1 MRTSESEQVGTARGS
16 GWVVD
21 ARPGR
26 VGPTRPLPRA
36 VPTAT
41 ASQDVWSMDAWRRR
55 EFKVRAGA
63 LGARSER
70 AAWRVLNREARRV
83 MRAYTTSFFI
93 VSRFLPR
100 AKREEVEAVYAAV
113 RYPDEVVDTFPLD
126 AGERLRLLDEW
137 GAHYETGI
145 KSATL
150 HEALARGVPAHL
162 AGFTRVVRVRDI
174 PPEHYR
180 AFLGAMRLDVT
191 PRPFK
196 TLDDLIRSYVYGS
209 AVVVGYFL
217 THVYGASD
225 ARSFVR
231 ALGSA
236 RDLGVALQLTNFLRD
251 VAEDQRRGRVYLPTD
266 VLRAEGTET
275 LDAHDPGQHAPLA
288 RVLRRLASAAA
299 GHYARAEAD
308 LDAFAPDC
316 RLAIQA
322 CIKVYG
328 RLNERIAASGR
339 GAAHRE
345 SVPLRE
351 KFGVLPPSKY
361 WRVPLAYLLR

>member
-1 MRTSESEQVGTARGS
+1 
-16 GWVVD
+16 
-21 ARPGR
+21 
-26 VGPTRPLPRA
+26 
-36 VPTAT
+36 
-41 ASQDVWSMDAWRRR
+41 MDAWRRR
-55 EFKVRAGA
+55 ELRVREAA

-126 AGERLRLLDEW
+126 AGGRLRLLDEW

-162 AGFTRVVRVRDI
+162 AGFTRVVRERDI
-174 PPEHYR
+174 PEEHYR

-191 PRPFK
+191 PRPFE
-196 TLDDLIRSYVYGS
+196 TLDDLIGSYVYGS

-217 THVYGASD
+217 THVYGASG
-225 ARSFVR
+225 AGGFAR
-231 ALGSA
+231 ALAAA
-236 RDLGVALQLTNFLRD
+236 RHLGVALQLTNFLRD
-251 VAEDQRRGRVYLPTD
+251 VAEDQRRGRVYLPAD
-266 VLRAEGTET
+266 ALRAEGIET
-275 LDAHDPGQHAPLA
+275 LDAADPRQQAQLA
-288 RVLRRLASAAA
+288 RVVRRLAAVAAE
-299 GHYARAEAD
+299 HYASAEAG

-316 RLAIQA
+316 RLAVRS
-322 CIKVYG
+322 CIRVYG

-351 KFGVLPPSKY
+351 KFRVLPPSKY
-361 WRVPLAYLLR
+361 WRIPLAYLSR

>member
-1 MRTSESEQVGTARGS
+1 MSTSESKQVGTRS
-16 GWVVD
+16 
-21 ARPGR
+21 GR
-26 VGPTRPLPRA
+26 VWGSATREPRAAQLQPRA
-36 VPTAT
+36 VPTDTPA
-41 ASQDVWSMDAWRRR
+41 QDVWSMDEWGRR
-55 EFKVRAGA
+55 ELQAREGA
-63 LGARSER
+63 LRARSER
-70 AAWRVLNREARRV
+70 AAWGVLNREARRV

-126 AGERLRLLDEW
+126 AEERLRLLDEW
-137 GAHYETGI
+137 SAHYEVGI
-145 KSATL
+145 ECASL
-150 HEALARGVPAHL
+150 HEALRRGVPAHL
-162 AGFTRVVRVRDI
+162 AGFTRVVRERDI
-174 PPEHYR
+174 PEEHYR
-180 AFLGAMRLDVT
+180 AFLGAMRLDVR

-196 TLDDLIRSYVYGS
+196 TLDDLIGSYVYGS

-217 THVYGASD
+217 THVYGARDSH
-225 ARSFVR
+225 SFVR

-266 VLRAEGTET
+266 VLRAEGIEE
-275 LDAHDPGQHAPLA
+275 LDANDPGQQQRLA
-288 RVLRRLASAAA
+288 LVLRHLASVAAA
-299 GHYARAEAD
+299 HYASAEQN

-328 RLNERIAASGR
+328 RLNERIAASSR

-361 WRVPLAYLLR
+361 WRVPLAYLLK

>member
-1 MRTSESEQVGTARGS
+1 MT
-16 GWVVD
+16 
-21 ARPGR
+21 
-26 VGPTRPLPRA
+26 
-36 VPTAT
+36 
-41 ASQDVWSMDAWRRR
+41 SQDVWGVEEWAAGERRAR
-55 EFKVRAGA
+55 AAALRAG
-63 LGARSER
+63 SEP

-126 AGERLRLLDEW
+126 ARARLRLLDEW
-137 GAHYETGI
+137 SAHYEVGI
-145 KSATL
+145 QCATL
-150 HEALARGVPAHL
+150 REALTRGVPAHL
-162 AGFTRVVRVRDI
+162 AGFTQVVRERDI
-174 PPEHYR
+174 PAEHYR
-180 AFLGAMRLDVT
+180 AFLGAMRLDIR
-191 PRPFK
+191 PRPFE
-196 TLDDLIRSYVYGS
+196 TLHDLVGSYVYGS

-225 ARSFVR
+225 PRSFVR
-231 ALGSA
+231 ALGAA

-266 VLRAEGTET
+266 ALRAEGIET
-275 LDAHDPGQHAPLA
+275 LDAGHPEQQEPLA
-288 RVLRRLASAAA
+288 RVLRRLASVAAE
-299 GHYARAEAD
+299 HYASAEKN

-316 RLAIQA
+316 RLAVRS
-322 CIKVYG
+322 CIRVYG

-351 KFGVLPPSKY
+351 KLQVLPPSKY
-361 WRVPLAYLLR
+361 WRIPLAYLSK

>member
-1 MRTSESEQVGTARGS
+1 MSTPESKQVGAARGG
-16 GWVVD
+16 GWPFVT
-21 ARPGR
+21 RGGR
-26 VGPTRPLPRA
+26 VTEGQRPPRA
-36 VPTAT
+36 APT
-41 ASQDVWSMDAWRRR
+41 VWGMGEWLLRERRA
-55 EFKVRAGA
+55 RAFA
-63 LGARSER
+63 LRARSEQ

-180 AFLGAMRLDVT
+180 AFLGAMRLDIR
-191 PRPFK
+191 PRPFE
-196 TLDDLIRSYVYGS
+196 TLNDLIGSYVYGS
-209 AVVVGYFL
+209 AVVVGHFL
-217 THVYGASD
+217 THVYGARDSG
-225 ARSFVR
+225 SFGR

-251 VAEDQRRGRVYLPTD
+251 VAEDQRRGRVYLPAD
-266 VLRAEGTET
+266 VLRAEGIEE
-275 LDAHDPGQHAPLA
+275 LDADDPRQRRRLA
-288 RVLRRLASAAA
+288 LVLRRLASVAA
-299 GHYARAEAD
+299 GHYAGAEAD

-322 CIKVYG
+322 CIRVYG
-328 RLNERIAASGR
+328 RLNERIAARGR

-361 WRVPLAYLLR
+361 WRIPLAYLLK